1 MKSYPPRASKN
12 KQEERLEKLIWFLPE
27 LAATL
32 LIIFIGILYIFPF
45 SMIGLALFHI
55 HGWIALLVPVLGV
68 IIAVAILLLVVARYR
83 AKSHR
88 LIKKVCKERGYHL
101 KVRHNVLTTAIFAR
115 KGPDLV
121 IDTGEE
127 IYAVKYMP
135 ILVRKLQ
142 VTFNRTHA
150 TMQST
155 LRFMTKAMIPIPVKK
170 KLKFDTDNIFVRPD
184 QKLVKV
190 MLFCPTP
197 VRVYGFQEKEEKGV
211 GLAPEAYNPDT
222 TGMTMVVQASNFGNK
237 LRMATLKPLE
247 TDYNEFE
254 MDNGMQDIWGTLVY
268 GGFAFARY
276 LDRLEFE
283 RKVKQE
289 KAHRQSKNAW
299 EKYRNT

>member
-1 MKSYPPRASKN
+1 MKSYPPRSLKDD
-12 KQEERLEKLIWFLPE
+12 KLEKLIWLIPE
-27 LAATL
+27 TAATL
-32 LIIFIGILYIFPF
+32 LVIFIGILYIFPF
-45 SMIGLALFHI
+45 TMISLALFHI
-55 HGWIALLVPVLGV
+55 HGWIALLVPALGV
-68 IIAVAILLLVVARYR
+68 AIAISALLLVVARYR

-88 LIKKVCKERGYHL
+88 MIRKVCKERGYHL
-101 KVRHNVLTTAIFAR
+101 KVRHNPLTTAVFAR
-115 KGPDLV
+115 KGPDMV

-135 ILVRKLQ
+135 ILLRKLQ

-155 LRFMTKAMIPIPVKK
+155 MRFMTKAMIPIPVKK
-170 KLKFDTDNIFVRPD
+170 KLKFDTDHIFVRPD

-197 VRVYGFQEKEEKGV
+197 TRVYGFQEREEKGV
-211 GLAPEAYNPDT
+211 GLAPEAYKPDT

-237 LRMATLKPLE
+237 MRMVTLKPLE

-254 MDNGMQDIWGTLVY
+254 MDNGMQDVWGTLTY

-276 LDRLEFE
+276 LDRVEFV
-283 RKVKQE
+283 RKVDKE
-289 KAHRQSKNAW
+289 KAHKQSKNAW

>member
-1 MKSYPPRASKN
+1 MKSYPRRGPTN
-12 KQEERLEKLIWFLPE
+12 KQEERLEKLIWLIPE
-27 LAATL
+27 AAAVL

-45 SMIGLALFHI
+45 TVVGLALYQI
-55 HGWIALLVPVLGV
+55 HGWLAVLVPAVGV
-68 IIAVAILLLVVARYR
+68 VIAIVALLLVVARYR
-83 AKSHR
+83 SKSHR
-88 LIKKVCKERGYHL
+88 MIRKVCRERGYTL
-101 KVRHNVLTTAIFAR
+101 KVRHNPLTTAVFAR
-115 KGPDLV
+115 KGPDMV

-127 IYAVKYMP
+127 VFAIKYMP

-155 LRFMTKAMIPIPVKK
+155 LRFLTKAMIPIPVKK
-170 KLKFDTDNIFVRPD
+170 KLKFDTDCVFVRPD

-197 VRVYGFQEKEEKGV
+197 IRVYGFREREEKGV
-211 GLAPEAYNPDT
+211 GPASEAYTPDT

-237 LRMATLKPLE
+237 MRMVTLKPLE

-254 MDNGMQDIWGTLVY
+254 MDNGMQDVWGTLVY

-276 LDRLEFE
+276 LDRVEFQ
-283 RKVKQE
+283 RKVNKE

>member
-32 LIIFIGILYIFPF
+32 LIIFIAILYIFPF
-45 SMIGLALFHI
+45 VTIGLTLYQI
-55 HGWIALLVPVLGV
+55 HGLLAILAPALGIAIAVGALL
-68 IIAVAILLLVVARYR
+68 AVVARYR
-83 AKSHR
+83 SKSHR
-88 LIKKVCKERGYHL
+88 LIRKVCKERGYSL
-101 KVRHNVLTTAIFAR
+101 KVRHNPLTTAVFAR
-115 KGPDLV
+115 KGPDMV

-127 IYAVKYMP
+127 VYAVKYMP

-155 LRFMTKAMIPIPVKK
+155 MRFMTKAMIPVPIKK
-170 KLKFDTDNIFVRPD
+170 KLKFDTDSIFVRPD

-247 TDYNEFE
+247 TEYDELE
-254 MDNGMQDIWGTLVY
+254 MDNGMQDVWGTLVY

-276 LDRLEFE
+276 LDRVEFQ
-283 RKVKQE
+283 RKVDKE
-289 KAHRQSKNAW
+289 KARRQSKNAW
-299 EKYRNT
+299 EKYRLG

>member
-32 LIIFIGILYIFPF
+32 LIIFIAILYIFPF
-45 SMIGLALFHI
+45 VTIGLALYQI
-55 HGWIALLVPVLGV
+55 HGLLAILAPALGIAIAVGALL
-68 IIAVAILLLVVARYR
+68 AVVARYR
-83 AKSHR
+83 SKSHR
-88 LIKKVCKERGYHL
+88 LIRKVCKERGYSL
-101 KVRHNVLTTAIFAR
+101 KVRHNPLTTAILAR
-115 KGPDLV
+115 KGPDMV

-127 IYAVKYMP
+127 VYAVKYMP

-155 LRFMTKAMIPIPVKK
+155 LRFLTKAMIPIPIKK
-170 KLKFDTDNIFVRPD
+170 KLKFDTDSIFVRPD

-247 TDYNEFE
+247 TEYDELE
-254 MDNGMQDIWGTLVY
+254 MDNGMQDVWGTLVY

-276 LDRLEFE
+276 LDRVEFQ
-283 RKVKQE
+283 RKVDKE

>member
-32 LIIFIGILYIFPF
+32 LIIFIAILYIFPF
-45 SMIGLALFHI
+45 VTIGLALFHI
-55 HGWIALLVPVLGV
+55 HGWIALLVPAIG
-68 IIAVAILLLVVARYR
+68 VAIAISALLLVVARYR

-88 LIKKVCKERGYHL
+88 LIRKVCKERGYSL
-101 KVRHNVLTTAIFAR
+101 KVRHNPLTTAVFAR
-115 KGPDLV
+115 KGPDMV

-127 IYAVKYMP
+127 VYAVKYMP

-155 LRFMTKAMIPIPVKK
+155 LRFMTKAMIPIPIKK
-170 KLKFDTDNIFVRPD
+170 KLKFDTDSIFVRPD
-184 QKLVKV
+184 QKLIKV

-247 TDYNEFE
+247 TEYDELE
-254 MDNGMQDIWGTLVY
+254 MDNGMQDVWGTLVY

-276 LDRLEFE
+276 LDRVEFQ
-283 RKVKQE
+283 RKVDKE
-289 KAHRQSKNAW
+289 KARRQSKNAW
-299 EKYRNT
+299 EKYRLG